1 MCVKPDY
8 FLVFDELAGEG
19 RHTYEALFHFMPY
32 RVLIDPETRAVRT
45 GRMHP
50 PNLEIVPM
58 VKMTP
63 RLVCG
68 ENYPVQGWVAI
79 GGQDV
84 PAPVA
89 IYKKQTALP
98 FRTGYALVP
107 FTEGVS
113 AGVTTKVSRR
123 GDIWN
128 VRILHPN
135 GKVDRVAMD
144 WNTGPTLK

>member
-1 MCVKPDY
+1 MFVKPDY
-8 FLVFDELAGEG
+8 FLIFDELVGEG

-32 RVLIDPETRAVRT
+32 RILIDPETRAVRT

-50 PNLEIVPM
+50 PNLEIIPM

-68 ENYPVQGWVAI
+68 DNDPVQGWLAI
-79 GGQDV
+79 SGQDV

-89 IYKKQTALP
+89 IYKKQATLP

-113 AGVTTKVSRR
+113 AGVTTKVTRR
-123 GDIWN
+123 GDVWN
-128 VRILHPN
+128 VRVIHPN